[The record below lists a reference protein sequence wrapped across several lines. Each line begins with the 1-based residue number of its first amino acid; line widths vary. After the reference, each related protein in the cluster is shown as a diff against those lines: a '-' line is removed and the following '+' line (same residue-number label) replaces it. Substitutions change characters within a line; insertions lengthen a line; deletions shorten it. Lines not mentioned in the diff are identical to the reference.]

1 MARAT
6 LGLHVSVRQLTRRSP
21 ASAGAPES
29 LQWRRQQPRTSPEG
43 KAAVAAETEFTIGAR
58 ASCSDGHCG
67 EVRRLIID
75 PAART
80 VTHLVIQPG
89 HRKQAGR
96 LVPVD
101 LVDTTA
107 GDIRL
112 RCTIAEFGDLDPAE
126 DREVGERAYV
136 EAAPATSTIYAGI
149 PRPERTIVKEV
160 IPVGEAQLEPGDH
173 VHALDGEIGQVEGF
187 LVDPGDHVTHVLLKE
202 GHLWGRKEVA
212 IPVSAVTRVGDGIRL
227 NMTKKQVEDLPPAR

>member
-1 MARAT
+1 MA
-6 LGLHVSVRQLTRRSP
+6 
-21 ASAGAPES
+21 E
-29 LQWRRQQPRTSPEG
+29 
-43 KAAVAAETEFTIGAR
+43 ETQFAIGTK
-58 ASCSDGHCG
+58 ASCPDGPCG
-67 EVRRLIID
+67 EVRRIIFD
-75 PAART
+75 PAAGR
-80 VTHLVIQPG
+80 VTHLVIGPEHGQ
-89 HRKQAGR
+89 QLSR

-101 LVDTTA
+101 LVDTA
-107 GDIRL
+107 DGEIRL

-160 IPVGEAQLEPGDH
+160 VPVGEAQLEPGDH